1 MSNEIWVNQTF
12 KYFFF
17 IKKPHRRLPCCHQPS
32 ILPSWRSRS
41 ALAPRLTSPIPSPRV
56 PYSSE
61 LGSMTPTTRNKHP
74 GMQNNATRIGMAIVM
89 RIIGNSGEKSW
100 WQSHPSIMATERSKG
115 APGGALCAPDPFPVP
130 QIRTRGAH
138 TCV

>member
-1 MSNEIWVNQTF
+1 M
-12 KYFFF
+12 
-17 IKKPHRRLPCCHQPS
+17 KKPHRRLPCCHQPS

-56 PYSSE
+56 PYSNE

-115 APGGALCAPDPFPVP
+115 APGGALCAPNPFPVP
-130 QIRTRGAH
+130 HIRTRGAH
-138 TCV
+138 TCVRRRCDLWIRLLL